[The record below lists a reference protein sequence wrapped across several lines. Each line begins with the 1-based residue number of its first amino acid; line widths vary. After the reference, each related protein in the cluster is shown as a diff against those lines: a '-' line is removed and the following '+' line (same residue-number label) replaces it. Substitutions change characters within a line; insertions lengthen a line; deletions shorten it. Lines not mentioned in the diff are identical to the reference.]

1 MRQYYTI
8 AILIPTSNTCELKR
22 DDILNVLTSAQRFS
36 YLLMISLTMTF
47 LTACSTSPSSPKDIP
62 PELFLELA
70 NGSAYYLQKDKL
82 YPDSN
87 NVDWQ
92 LLAVQALIEEGEV
105 VLADSIITH
114 LKSKKLS
121 GQDKTSLDLLIA
133 QNLFAKDQFSE
144 SQKALSAID
153 PGQLSQLASIISLSL
168 QADLYIKRDNPL
180 AASNLLLA
188 FTPLLQSDKRK
199 QKYNDILLT
208 QLSLLPLK
216 TLEQYEDVDAS
227 KSLSGQ
233 DFENDLFKKGWYA
246 LASIFKRY
254 QLRIN
259 LLKQAVSDWK
269 ISYPQHPVL
278 LFMPTQ
284 LTNIQ
289 EIEPFQPENIAV
301 LLPLSG
307 RFQAQ
312 GKSIQ
317 LGLLDAFYR
326 QQQLNKSTS
335 TDTLAINA
343 INSPTLHFYDSHAQ
357 TVEQITTEFE
367 QNKIDFV
374 IGPLLK
380 NEIETFLPLVEKMP
394 VLALNGFP
402 EKNLNSTIS
411 RNSSSTPET
420 VTAYQPWHY
429 SFSLLPEHEA
439 KQAVQFITANKHQ
452 NPLIIAPDSD
462 YGKRVAAAFKNEWQ
476 TLHNREIEQHFF
488 TSKSKLD
495 SFIERV
501 LQTDKSE
508 TRNNQMKS
516 LTRLPLETAVRS
528 RTDIDAIYLVSK
540 RDELILIKPFIDVT
554 VSPFADKIPLYA
566 SSRSH
571 QFDRGGLQNK
581 ELSNFTFSDMPFLIH
596 QQGEIITALNKLL
609 PRQSYAALRLFAIG
623 FDSYQLIGQLMQLQ
637 TSEGYYYPGLVG
649 QLSLDLSNTVQPTL
663 SWAKYYQGE
672 LIEVASP
679 TTSE

>member
-36 YLLMISLTMTF
+36 YLLMTLLIMTF
-47 LTACSTSPSSPKDIP
+47 LTACSTSPSSPKEISP
-62 PELFLELA
+62 ALFSELA
-70 NGSAYYLQKDKL
+70 NSSAYYLQKDQL
-82 YPDSN
+82 TPDSN

-92 LLAVQALIEEGEV
+92 LLAVQALIEEGQV
-105 VLADSIITH
+105 VLADSIIDH
-114 LKSKKLS
+114 LQSKTLS
-121 GQDKTSLDLLIA
+121 EQNKTSLDLLIA
-133 QNLFAKDQFSE
+133 QSLFSKNQFDE
-144 SQKALSAID
+144 SQKALSAIN
-153 PGQLSQLASIISLSL
+153 PGQLSQFASITSLSL
-168 QADLYIKRDNPL
+168 QADLYIKRENHL

-188 FTPLLQSDKRK
+188 FTPLLKSDKRK

-208 QLSLLPLK
+208 QLSLLPAK
-216 TLEQYEDVDAS
+216 TLNQYEKVDAGKIYS
-227 KSLSGQ
+227 V
-233 DFENDLFKKGWYA
+233 ENALFKKGWYA
-246 LASIFKRY
+246 LASIFQRY

-269 ISYPQHPVL
+269 KSYPQHPVL

-284 LTNIQ
+284 LINIQ
-289 EIEPFQPENIAV
+289 KIEPFQPENIAV
-301 LLPLSG
+301 LLPMSG
-307 RFQAQ
+307 RFKAQ

-317 LGLLDAFYR
+317 LGILDAFYR
-326 QQQLNKSTS
+326 QQQLNKSTIS
-335 TDTLAINA
+335 GSVTINK
-343 INSPTLHFYDSHAQ
+343 IHSPTLHFYDSHAQ
-357 TVEQITTEFE
+357 TVEQITAQFA
-367 QNKIDFV
+367 QDKIDFV

-402 EKNLNSTIS
+402 ESSLDSTI
-411 RNSSSTPET
+411 NSTPET
-420 VTAYQPWHY
+420 ATTVKPWHY
-429 SFSLLPEHEA
+429 SFSLSPEHEA
-439 KQAVQFITANKHQ
+439 KQAVQFISANKHQ
-452 NPLIIAPDSD
+452 NPLIIAPDSE

-476 TLHNREIEQHFF
+476 TRYNREIEQHFF

-501 LQTDKSE
+501 LHTNQSQT
-508 TRNNQMKS
+508 RINQIKN
-516 LTRLPLETAVRS
+516 LTLLPLETAVRS

-540 RDELILIKPFIDVT
+540 RDELILLKPFIDVT

-581 ELSNFTFSDMPFLIH
+581 ELSNFTFSDMPFLID
-596 QQGEIITALNKLL
+596 QQGEIITTLDNVL
-609 PRQSYAALRLFAIG
+609 PRQSYAALRLFALG

-663 SWAKYYQGE
+663 SWATYYQGE
-672 LIEVASP
+672 LIEVTSP

>member
-1 MRQYYTI
+1 M
-8 AILIPTSNTCELKR
+8 
-22 DDILNVLTSAQRFS
+22 NVLTSAQRFS

-47 LTACSTSPSSPKDIP
+47 LTACSTSPSSPKEIP
-62 PELFLELA
+62 PELFSELA
-70 NGSAYYLQKDKL
+70 NSSAYYLQKDQL

-92 LLAVQALIEEGEV
+92 LLTVQALIEEGRV
-105 VLADSIITH
+105 VLADSIISH
-114 LKSKKLS
+114 MQSKTLS
-121 GQDKTSLDLLIA
+121 GKDKTSLGLLIA
-133 QNLFAKDQFSE
+133 QNLFAKNQFDE

-153 PGQLSQLASIISLSL
+153 PEQLSQLASIASLSL
-168 QADLYIKRDNPL
+168 QADLYIKRENHL
-180 AASNLLLA
+180 AASNLLLIL
-188 FTPLLQSDKRK
+188 TPLLQSDKSK

-208 QLSLLPLK
+208 QLSFLPAK
-216 TLEQYEDVDAS
+216 TLNQYETVDAA
-227 KSLSGQ
+227 KSPIEQ
-233 DFENDLFKKGWYA
+233 NFEKDLFKKGWYA

-259 LLKQAVSDWK
+259 LLKQGVSDWK
-269 ISYPQHPVL
+269 KSYPQHPVL

-284 LTNIQ
+284 LTNIH
-289 EIEPFQPENIAV
+289 EIQPFQPENIAV

-307 RFQAQ
+307 RFQEQ
-312 GKSIQ
+312 GKSIK
-317 LGLLDAFYR
+317 LGILDAFYR

-335 TDTLAINA
+335 TDALAMNA

-357 TVEQITTEFE
+357 TMKEITTQFA

-402 EKNLNSTIS
+402 ENSLNSTI
-411 RNSSSTPET
+411 NKPET
-420 VTAYQPWHY
+420 VTSVKPWHY
-429 SFSLLPEHEA
+429 SFSLSPEHEA
-439 KQAVQFITANKHQ
+439 EQAVQFISENKHQ

-462 YGKRVAAAFKNEWQ
+462 YGKRVAEAFKNEWQ
-476 TLHNREIEQHFF
+476 TRYNREIEQHFF

-501 LQTDKSE
+501 LYTDQSQT
-508 TRNNQMKS
+508 RINQMKS
-516 LTRLPLETAVRS
+516 LTRLSLETAVRS

-540 RDELILIKPFIDVT
+540 RDELILLKPFIDVT
-554 VSPFADKIPLYA
+554 VSPFADRIPLYA

-596 QQGEIITALNKLL
+596 QQDEIITTLNEVL
-609 PRQSYAALRLFAIG
+609 PRQSYAALRLFALG

-637 TSEGYYYPGLVG
+637 TNKDYYYPGLGG
-649 QLSLDLSNTVQPTL
+649 QLSLDLNNTVQPAL
-663 SWAKYYQGE
+663 SWATYYQGE
-672 LIEVASP
+672 LVEVASP

>member
-1 MRQYYTI
+1 M
-8 AILIPTSNTCELKR
+8 NF
-22 DDILNVLTSAQRFS
+22 LTAAQRFS
-36 YLLMISLTMTF
+36 YLLMITLTMTF
-47 LTACSTSPSSPKDIP
+47 LTSCSMSPSSQKDTP
-62 PELFLELA
+62 PELFSELD
-70 NGSAYYLQKDKL
+70 NGSAYYLQKDQL
-82 YPDSN
+82 TPDSN

-92 LLAVQALIEEGEV
+92 LLALQALIEEGQV

-114 LKSKKLS
+114 LQTKTLVGKN
-121 GQDKTSLDLLIA
+121 KTSLDLLIA
-133 QNLFAKDQFSE
+133 QNLFAKNQFSE

-153 PGQLSQLASIISLSL
+153 PGQLSQFASISSLSL
-168 QADLYIKRDNPL
+168 QADLYIKRSNHL

-188 FTPLLQSDKRK
+188 FTPLLRSDKRK

-216 TLEQYEDVDAS
+216 TLNQYEQEDAPS
-227 KSLSGQ
+227 TANVG
-233 DFENDLFKKGWYA
+233 NDSFKKGWYA
-246 LASIFKRY
+246 LASVYQRY

-259 LLKQAVSDWK
+259 YLKQAVSDWK
-269 ISYPQHPVL
+269 KSYPQHPVL

-284 LTNIQ
+284 LTDIQ
-289 EIEPFQPENIAV
+289 KIEPFQPENIAV

-307 RFQAQ
+307 RFREQ

-317 LGLLDAFYR
+317 LGILDAFYR

-335 TDTLAINA
+335 TDSSLAINA

-357 TVEQITTEFE
+357 TMEQITTQFAKD
-367 QNKIDFV
+367 KIDFV

-380 NEIETFLPLVEKMP
+380 NEIETFLPLVETMP

-402 EKNLNSTIS
+402 ENTLSGTMTAS
-411 RNSSSTPET
+411 GT
-420 VTAYQPWHY
+420 VTADQPWHY
-429 SFSLLPEHEA
+429 SFSLSPEYEA
-439 KQAVQFITANKHQ
+439 KQAVQFITENKNQ

-462 YGKRVAAAFKNEWQ
+462 YGRRVAEAFKNEWQ
-476 TLHNREIEQHFF
+476 AVHNREIEQHFF

-501 LQTDKSE
+501 LQTDQSE

-516 LTRLPLETAVRS
+516 LTGLALETAVRS

-540 RDELILIKPFIDVT
+540 RDELILLKPFIDVT
-554 VSPFADKIPLYA
+554 VSPFAAKIPLYS
-566 SSRSH
+566 SSRSNE
-571 QFDRGGLQNK
+571 FDRGGLQNN

-596 QQGEIITALNKLL
+596 QQGEIITALNEIL
-609 PRQSYAALRLFAIG
+609 PRQSYAALRLFAFG
-623 FDSYQLIGQLMQLQ
+623 FDSYRLIGQLTQLQ
-637 TSEGYYYPGLVG
+637 TSEGYSYPGLVG
-649 QLSLDLSNTVQPTL
+649 QLSLDLSNTVQPKL

-672 LIEVASP
+672 LIEVTSPAAS
-679 TTSE
+679 E